1 MDIPSMEQHA
11 DARFAVMHTGP
22 GGVQVNR
29 AARIMSAE
37 THASFLSAGEML
49 ASAQQ
54 LADET
59 IDAAQAGYQD
69 ACEQGYQAGMEQ
81 ARQQITQGNIEL
93 SLNRCR
99 SLENLEQDLN
109 ALVLQTLR
117 QMLGE
122 IDRSERVCLL
132 VHEALNRLGKLQGE
146 ITLHVHPDLAEQV
159 ASSMLQRQAS
169 CHEATL
175 KTVADPALAVDTCRV
190 VCSSGCVEGNLQQ
203 QLAAIESALGGRSD
217 NSISDDSMSDLEV

>member
-11 DARFAVMHTGP
+11 DARFAVTHTGP
-22 GGVQVNR
+22 GGVQMNR
-29 AARIMSAE
+29 AARIMSAQ

-49 ASAQQ
+49 KHAQQ
-54 LADET
+54 LADE
-59 IDAAQAGYQD
+59 IIGAAQEGYQE

-81 ARQQITQGNIEL
+81 ARQKITQENIEL
-93 SLNRCR
+93 SLNRSR
-99 SLENLEQDLN
+99 SLENLKRDLS

-146 ITLHVHPDLAEQV
+146 IKLHVHPDLAEQV
-159 ASSMLQRQAS
+159 AASMLQWQAS
-169 CHEATL
+169 CHDATL
-175 KTVADPALAVDTCRV
+175 KTIADSALEADTCRV

-203 QLAAIESALGGRSD
+203 QLAAIESALGGCSKD
-217 NSISDDSMSDLEV
+217 SISDDGMPNQEV